1 MPVLINKLQTETWL
15 WITTFLISMGFFLV
29 NLRLASF
36 FKYSKKQVRITEI
49 SEETMLVPPVT
60 IPSSKLRIEAS
71 LSLGWL
77 LCCIFGL
84 ILLVG
89 LILTHYIDV
98 FTNYLY
104 PDLTV
109 ANVSPQIP
117 SEFNI
122 ESIWKILTSI
132 LSNLWLLGLFL
143 LLFFAIIINP
153 ILWLSV
159 FAIVLSLVFSFILSS
174 HWANI
179 LQLLHGTPFN
189 KSEDLFH
196 IDISFYVFQLP
207 VLELLRF
214 WLIGLFLYGFVACI
228 LIYLLS
234 GKSLSQGNFY
244 QFSQQ
249 QEKHLHGLGGGFIL
263 TIAFSYFIACFEL
276 LYSPRGVVYGA
287 GYTDIKVQLPAYVF
301 LGILAL
307 LIAFFLFWQ
316 AIFSV
321 KSIQSYIEASLWFL
335 RLGRK
340 RKRKKKVIAKLFANS
355 YSLRAILTW
364 YLIIAVIA
372 GWLIPKAVQMAI
384 VQPNEIEREIPYIKR
399 SITFTKEAY
408 IDVDKLEVELFDPN
422 NELTYDD
429 LINNK
434 LIIENIRLWDTR
446 PIL

>member
-1 MPVLINKLQTETWL
+1 MKIHIIYQLKCRLIKAFKRIKLIHILIILFFSFVCWKILYFLINILADFLWFQELNYLPVLINKLQTETWL

-122 ESIWKILTSI
+122 ESICKILTSI

-143 LLFFAIIINP
+143 LLSFAIIINP

-179 LQLLHGTPFN
+179 LQLLHRTPFN

-276 LYSPRGVVYGA
+276 LYSPRGVVYG
-287 GYTDIKVQLPAYVF
+287 
-301 LGILAL
+301 
-307 LIAFFLFWQ
+307 
-316 AIFSV
+316 
-321 KSIQSYIEASLWFL
+321 
-335 RLGRK
+335 
-340 RKRKKKVIAKLFANS
+340 
-355 YSLRAILTW
+355 
-364 YLIIAVIA
+364 
-372 GWLIPKAVQMAI
+372 
-384 VQPNEIEREIPYIKR
+384 
-399 SITFTKEAY
+399 
-408 IDVDKLEVELFDPN
+408 
-422 NELTYDD
+422 
-429 LINNK
+429 
-434 LIIENIRLWDTR
+434 
-446 PIL
+446 